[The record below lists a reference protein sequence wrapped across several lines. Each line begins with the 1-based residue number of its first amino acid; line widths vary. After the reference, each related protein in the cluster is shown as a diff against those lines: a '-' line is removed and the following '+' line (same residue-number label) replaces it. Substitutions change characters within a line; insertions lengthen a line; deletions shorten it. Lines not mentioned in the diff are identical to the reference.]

1 MPVLHGK
8 HAHVL
13 PCIKRVWVTTSS
25 FSSGFMQGLFIHTT
39 CQGVKRVDRQVY
51 RCGSLPHFSNTIH
64 TMLARLISLAFATLT
79 HSHGTLLD

>member
-25 FSSGFMQGLFIHTT
+25 FSSGFMQGLFFSYI
-39 CQGVKRVDRQVY
+39 VLRREK
-51 RCGSLPHFSNTIH
+51 CGPPGLPVRIAPTLFTHHSNDV
-64 TMLARLISLAFATLT
+64 S
-79 HSHGTLLD
+79 LLDLPP